1 MTAVKTMNEVKQSKI
16 VNLKENIGAIKDR
29 KKNII
34 VDTDRMFAEKKVL
47 ETQIQERFS
56 EYFSID
62 KELMEQE
69 NVLLKLES
77 EVV

>member
-1 MTAVKTMNEVKQSKI
+1 MNEVKQSKI

>member
-69 NVLLKLES
+69 NVLLKLEI